1 MKETQIISEPFFCVG
16 CLLHMGVNVLFFLLK
31 KKNMF
36 LKVIF
41 NHPSAGNFDRHE
53 AELAAAVSQPL
64 PDDDDDVFD

>member
-1 MKETQIISEPFFCVG
+1 
-16 CLLHMGVNVLFFLLK
+16 MGVNVLFFLLK